1 MANLKNAQYVALTTH
16 GPNGWY
22 VVLLGEPGQSKAKV
36 EELAT
41 RQICGNQWDKPK
53 DIFAD
58 TEMKNLQAVSAS
70 AARRA
75 FPKAMRSYDAYL
87 EHQALSGA

>member
-1 MANLKNAQYVALTTH
+1 
-16 GPNGWY
+16 
-22 VVLLGEPGQSKAKV
+22 
-36 EELAT
+36 
-41 RQICGNQWDKPK
+41 
-53 DIFAD
+53 
-58 TEMKNLQAVSAS
+58 MKNLQVVSAS